1 MWRAS
6 RLALAAVRCHY
17 EVLGVPRD
25 AAAEDIKRAFRARA
39 KKTHPD
45 IAGSSDASRVFR
57 EMVEAYRVLRDP
69 SKRKQYDQE
78 LQRAAHGFSAGGGR
92 TDPSDPYMGSGRY
105 WSEPGSQAAQSAA
118 GENAPVSVKTEKVTL
133 GALFLGGV
141 MLVASSDSSGP
152 DARDPYPR
160 KMPSHGIAATS
171 SRASSS
177 LAPPQ
182 VPAALGAGGGGG
194 TASGTR
200 EASAAIAEMASQ
212 SASASS
218 SSTVSASSSVDRA
231 AFAGLVQG
239 NVSSIPTATTQQD
252 ASSPDE
258 LVRAFF
264 NPFANR
270 WMRIPEGYEAPA
282 ALDLTA
288 WHKKRTDPV
297 EWSRLFAEGKLS
309 EIAPRNG
316 LRVRYL
322 PMWETF
328 EPNLVLDT
336 ATNKTVV
343 VTGNLPPRGAR
354 ASAQAA
360 QVCEVRF

>member
-6 RLALAAVRCHY
+6 RLALAAARCHY

-25 AAAEDIKRAFRARA
+25 AAVEDIKRAFRARA

-45 IAGSSDASRVFR
+45 IAGSSDASRSFR

-78 LQRAAHGFSAGGGR
+78 LQRAAHGFSAGGSS

-105 WSEPGSQAAQSAA
+105 WSEPGSQQAASRAA
-118 GENAPVSVKTEKVTL
+118 EDTATAPVSTRTEKITL

-141 MLVASSDSSGP
+141 VLVASSDSSGP
-152 DARDPYPR
+152 AVRDPYPS
-160 KMPSHGIAATS
+160 KMPTHGIAATG

-177 LAPPQ
+177 LAPPE
-182 VPAALGAGGGGG
+182 VSAALGAGGGGV
-194 TASGTR
+194 SGTR
-200 EASAAIAEMASQ
+200 EARAAIAEIASQ

-218 SSTVSASSSVDRA
+218 SSTVSASSSVDA
-231 AFAGLVQG
+231 GFAGLVQG
-239 NVSSIPTATTQQD
+239 KMPTATQQD
-252 ASSPDE
+252 APAADE

-270 WMRIPEGYEAPA
+270 WMRIPDGYEAPA

-297 EWSRLFAEGKLS
+297 EWSRLFAEGRLS

-354 ASAQAA
+354 AAAQAA